1 MLLHHP
7 HNVPNCPTGP
17 LNAMF
22 EIRMFSGQLLA
33 CSVFLWLQR
42 QVWWIFWINSLQC
55 NQLCWHC
62 WYPGISVQ
70 GKNKQLLDSVIFFQ
84 RTSSAVLVRCASA
97 LRIVLIT
104 ILWSPLLDCFLRD
117 SVSKKWSRG
126 ISSKLVGKVDIS
138 AQLFKALET
147 HWIPPLGYPHNPVR
161 TCHIQLDFG

>member
-1 MLLHHP
+1 MYSYDCKGRYGESSGLTVF
-7 HNVPNCPTGP
+7 NV
-17 LNAMF
+17 
-22 EIRMFSGQLLA
+22 
-33 CSVFLWLQR
+33 
-42 QVWWIFWINSLQC
+42 
-55 NQLCWHC
+55 
-62 WYPGISVQ
+62 ISFVDIVDIPVYQ
-70 GKNKQLLDSVIFFQ
+70 YREKNKQLLDSVIFFQ

-147 HWIPPLGYPHNPVR
+147 H
-161 TCHIQLDFG
+161 